1 MRKRPLGATVG
12 SWSVLVIVGCA
23 GVWAADQAL
32 EPTPDVGAG
41 PNHRSG
47 APYRAKLSPPLAEGT
62 VLVVKGHVRATDTA
76 QPLSGVVLDAFQADA
91 RGRYDMRGYDYRARV
106 LTDENGYFEFET
118 IHPESYGPPPHIH
131 FVIRLE
137 GYRTLRT
144 ELLFRSDL
152 EKRGERDHPEALVTD
167 LVTKQVGGRS
177 YEEGTFDIVLTPER

>member
-1 MRKRPLGATVG
+1 MRMRFLVATAL
-12 SWSVLVIVGCA
+12 SVFMVPCA
-23 GVWAADQAL
+23 AVRASDRAL
-32 EPTPDVGAG
+32 EPTPDVGSG

-62 VLVVKGHVRATDTA
+62 VLVVKGHVRASDTSE
-76 QPLSGVVLDAFQADA
+76 PLSAVVLDAFQADA
-91 RGRYDMRGYDYRARV
+91 HGQYDMSGYDYRARI

-131 FVIRLE
+131 FVIRLA

-144 ELLFRSDL
+144 ELLFKGDL

-167 LVTKQVGGRS
+167 LVTKQAGGRS
-177 YEEGTFDIVLTPER
+177 YQEGRFEVVLTPDR